1 MVAAATVTAWAWALR
16 YQAGPV
22 LRVTVA
28 ARSPRAGAFTEGGIL
43 GPGPG
48 TVRPVGA
55 ARPGVGLRGQDR
67 LHFDSDS
74 VIIISNASPGPPGL
88 DDHQ

>member
-48 TVRPVGA
+48 A
-55 ARPGVGLRGQDR
+55 ACWRGSARSRIERPGQAAL
-67 LHFDSDS
+67 
-74 VIIISNASPGPPGL
+74 
-88 DDHQ
+88 